1 MFLPDPDPDFS
12 PIPDPGVKKAPDPGS
27 AKLLMGPKKEMKD
40 PPPLH
45 FCLETPTARVPYL
58 EIKKN
63 RLEEGDEET
72 LEIFLCPNYLEIK
85 NRWWLGRGEETLHLG
100 QKPRV
105 GHLQI

>member
-1 MFLPDPDPDFS
+1 M
-12 PIPDPGVKKAPDPGS
+12 
-27 AKLLMGPKKEMKD
+27 
-40 PPPLH
+40 
-45 FCLETPTARVPYL
+45 

-63 RLEEGDEET
+63 RLVERDEET
-72 LEIFLCPNYLEIK
+72 LEIFLCNYLEIK